1 MAQNKKLKDEIDV
14 LRRERVVFLHICA
27 DLDNRIRDSTKASR
41 EVSMA
46 TSKRMKN
53 AEKTY
58 E

>member
-27 DLDNRIRDSTKASR
+27 DLDNRISTKASR